1 MPPVVQSLDHPIYNS
16 EGRESIFNWSL
27 NVFLSFLVLISPSS
41 KLIRSEE
48 VLPMPSHK
56 GMREHWVQLGA
67 HNCLEHI
74 HYTPF
79 SILGFVSH
87 ALLVAKTTQRCLV
100 QRTPCGTRFNEISA
114 HPLSVANHLTHVW
127 KHIYAHYLL
136 PSRGWKEV
144 DTSVLTSH
152 ADHLSK

>member
-41 KLIRSEE
+41 KLTRSEE

-114 HPLSVANHLTHVW
+114 HPSICCKPLNTRLKAHLCTLLTSVQRM
-127 KHIYAHYLL
+127 K
-136 PSRGWKEV
+136 RGWYFC
-144 DTSVLTSH
+144 SH
-152 ADHLSK
+152 KPRRSLV